1 MKKYLDSSFLN
12 PYKDTKSINVL
23 DKVYLKTRDRLP
35 QGDRSLLF
43 CKHKLT
49 QIGRT
54 RQLEAGLT
62 RYREIR
68 PFYLFR
74 IIKDM
79 GMRLTGTSL
88 ITTALIALAV
98 TGILFT
104 PVTAVLAAQ
113 RHAAGLPK
121 IDLYTQPGC
130 KSCTAASDYM
140 TSNKIPFTKKD
151 IAENPDYLEE
161 LSHKY
166 RTRAVPVIV
175 IGNDEKVLRGYV
187 QEAFQLA
194 VREVLARQ
202 KN

>member
-1 MKKYLDSSFLN
+1 MTRSGILLLISTL
-12 PYKDTKSINVL
+12 TVL
-23 DKVYLKTRDRLP
+23 
-35 QGDRSLLF
+35 
-43 CKHKLT
+43 
-49 QIGRT
+49 
-54 RQLEAGLT
+54 A
-62 RYREIR
+62 
-68 PFYLFR
+68 
-74 IIKDM
+74 
-79 GMRLTGTSL
+79 
-88 ITTALIALAV
+88 A

-104 PVTAVLAAQ
+104 PVNAVQAAQ
-113 RHAAGLPK
+113 RQTPGLPK

-194 VREVLARQ
+194 VREVLAKQ